1 MVSTRVQAPSASRHL
16 SWLLALVLV
25 VESLLAAVV
34 LPPAQRQGTA
44 AHRGGP
50 AVSGVPVFSAAPLR
64 TADTVST
71 FVEVDLAPGVRV
83 LEDALAR
90 ANEEVLA
97 QHAGE
102 GDARAM
108 SARLLAQAQRLQAV
122 AEELS
127 SAPLPLVPGDVS
139 QHLRGM
145 VEDLLLASQQLEVLL
160 QETAAAVTQETIN
173 GPVGRDGAAS
183 VGYSQRVRSTAALL
197 RRAQSWLQTIN
208 HETGGH
214 TRLPGFASGT
224 SPLMAQFS
232 LP

>member
-1 MVSTRVQAPSASRHL
+1 MVSTREQATSASRHL

-25 VESLLAAVV
+25 AENLLAAVV
-34 LPPAQRQGTA
+34 LLPEHRQGTA
-44 AHRGGP
+44 AHDGGL
-50 AVSGVPVFSAAPLR
+50 AVGGVPVSSAAPLR
-64 TADTVST
+64 GADAVST
-71 FVEVDLAPGVRV
+71 FVEVDRAPGVRV
-83 LEDALAR
+83 LVDALAW
-90 ANEEVLA
+90 ANEEVLV
-97 QHAGE
+97 QPTGE
-102 GDARAM
+102 GDP
-108 SARLLAQAQRLQAV
+108 ARLLAQAQRLRAV

-127 SAPLPLVPGDVS
+127 SAPLPLVPSDVP
-139 QHLRGM
+139 QHLSGM

-160 QETAAAVTQETIN
+160 QETAAAVTQETIS
-173 GPVGRDGAAS
+173 GPVGRDGAVS

-197 RRAQSWLQTIN
+197 SRAQSWLQTIN